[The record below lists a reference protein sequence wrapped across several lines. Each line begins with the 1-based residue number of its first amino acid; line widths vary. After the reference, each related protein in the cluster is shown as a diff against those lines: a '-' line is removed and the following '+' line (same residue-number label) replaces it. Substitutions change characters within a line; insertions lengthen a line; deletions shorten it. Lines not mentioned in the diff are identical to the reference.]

1 MAAKFDPNI
10 ELNPNP
16 ILLMVVLLVLAGFTV
31 VYGIIATGDAKP
43 DAAAP
48 VAAP

>member
-16 ILLMVVLLVLAGFTV
+16 LLIFITILVLAGFGV
-31 VYGIIATGDAKP
+31 VVMIIMTGDPQTDEA
-43 DAAAP
+43 AAAP
-48 VAAP
+48 

>member
-16 ILLMVVLLVLAGFTV
+16 ILMWVAILVLAGFGTV
-31 VYGIIATGDAKP
+31 AMIILTGDKKP
-43 DAAAP
+43 DTAVPAATP
-48 VAAP
+48 